1 MGATQTQLSR
11 KQLLW
16 QSYRDAFRQFER
28 EATRLAEINLK
39 HSTNPAETE
48 RALER
53 VEHARL
59 AYNDVRDSLAASLLP
74 PQEAQRFFAIPS
86 TTRRER
92 SRVKTIAELLW
103 VLNGK
108 PQGSADD
115 DWYRA
120 ERVVRRAEA
129 CCAR

>member
-11 KQLLW
+11 NQLLW
-16 QSYRDAFRQFER
+16 QSYREAFRQFER
-28 EATRLAEINLK
+28 EAARLAEINLK
-39 HSTNPAETE
+39 HSTSPADAE
-48 RALER
+48 RALQR

-59 AYNDVRDSLAASLLP
+59 AYNDTRDSLAASLLS
-74 PQEAQRFFAIPS
+74 PQDAQRFWSIPS
-86 TTRRER
+86 TARRER
-92 SRVKTIAELLW
+92 FRVKTIAELLW
-103 VLNGK
+103 VLNGR
-108 PQGSADD
+108 PQGSAED